1 MDWSDR
7 MKTLLIALMAGSTV
21 LAAGTPKNSV
31 TFNKDVLP
39 ILQKNCQ
46 VCHRPGEVGPM
57 AFLSYEGTRPW
68 AKAMKEAVLTRK
80 MPPWFADPQYGHYA
94 NDRRLSDPD
103 IKTLVAWVNAGAP
116 EGDAKDK
123 PAPVQWNDGWNIK
136 PDVVFEVAKP
146 YTVPASGTVDYTYFV
161 IPTGFTKDTWVID
174 GEVRPGNRSVVHH
187 ATMYLRPPGS
197 QWMKDAKPGE
207 GYVPP
212 PSQRGGRQFEAAAKA
227 GPNVD
232 MRNEWFMGYVPGLFP
247 QSYFDPTHQ
256 AAKLIPAGSDIVIE
270 MHYTPSGKAAQD
282 QTKVG
287 LVLAKGLPEKRLVNL
302 NVLDASFEIPPNDPN
317 YAGHASATFTQP
329 VTLIYSQPHMHMR
342 GKDMTM
348 KLEYPT
354 GETETLVSVPH
365 YNYLWQNLYFE
376 DKPLEIPRGTKVD
389 ISCHWDNSIN
399 NPLNPDPT
407 KAIRWGPQSFDEM
420 LVGFVGVIVDRDVK
434 PESLISRP
442 QPTAQGD
449 VAANGVN

>member
-1 MDWSDR
+1 
-7 MKTLLIALMAGSTV
+7 MKLLVVSLAIGTAA
-21 LAAGTPKNSV
+21 LAANAPPSKV

-57 AFLSYEGTRPW
+57 AFLTYEGTRPW

-80 MPPWFADPQYGHYA
+80 MPPWFADPQFGHYA
-94 NDRRLSDPD
+94 NDRRLPDAD
-103 IKTLVAWVNAGAP
+103 IKTLVAWVEGGAP

-123 PAPVQWNDGWNIK
+123 PAPMQWNDGWNIK
-136 PDVVFEVAKP
+136 PDLVFEVAKP
-146 YTVPASGTVDYTYFV
+146 YAVPARGSIEYTYFV

-207 GYVPP
+207 AYVPP
-212 PSQRGGRQFEAAAKA
+212 PNERLGRPQSEAGAIA
-227 GPNVD
+227 GAPAN
-232 MRNEWFMGYVPGLFP
+232 MKNEWFMGYVPGLFP

-270 MHYTPSGKAAQD
+270 IHYTASGKAAQD

-287 LVLAKGLPEKRLVNL
+287 LVLAKGLPEKRLANL
-302 NVLDASFEIPPNDPN
+302 NVMDASFEIPPGDPN

-354 GETETLVSVPH
+354 GESETLVSTPH
-365 YNYLWQNLYFE
+365 YSYLWQNLYFE
-376 DKPLEIPRGTKVD
+376 DKPIEVPKGTKVD
-389 ISCHWDNSIN
+389 ITCHWDNSAN

-407 KAIRWGPQSFDEM
+407 KAIRWGGQSWDEM
-420 LVGFVGVIVDRDVK
+420 LVGFVGVIVDRDVNPETLLVRAK
-434 PESLISRP
+434 PI
-442 QPTAQGD
+442 TKAD
-449 VAANGVN
+449 VAVN

>member
-1 MDWSDR
+1 
-7 MKTLLIALMAGSTV
+7 
-21 LAAGTPKNSV
+21 
-31 TFNKDVLP
+31 
-39 ILQKNCQ
+39 
-46 VCHRPGEVGPM
+46 
-57 AFLSYEGTRPW
+57 
-68 AKAMKEAVLTRK
+68 
-80 MPPWFADPQYGHYA
+80 
-94 NDRRLSDPD
+94 
-103 IKTLVAWVNAGAP
+103 
-116 EGDAKDK
+116 
-123 PAPVQWNDGWNIK
+123 
-136 PDVVFEVAKP
+136 VVFEVAKP

-161 IPTGFTKDTWVID
+161 IPTGFTKDTWVVD

-348 KLEYPT
+348 KLEYPS

-376 DKPLEIPRGTKVD
+376 DKPMEIPKGTKVE

-442 QPTAQGD
+442 KPTAKGD
-449 VAANGVN
+449 VATNGVN